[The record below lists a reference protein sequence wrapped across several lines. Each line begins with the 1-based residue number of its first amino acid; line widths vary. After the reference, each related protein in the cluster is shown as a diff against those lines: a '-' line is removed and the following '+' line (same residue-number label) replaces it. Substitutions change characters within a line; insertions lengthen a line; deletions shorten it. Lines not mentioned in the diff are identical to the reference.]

1 MRQIFLFSF
10 VQIDL
15 FTNFKY
21 NNQEVNRVEY
31 YEILKQEREK
41 RNLTMKQVAED
52 NNILPDTYRKYE
64 RGVSEPDLKTLVKLC
79 KYFYL
84 SMDYLCGLYERK
96 E

>member
-1 MRQIFLFSF
+1 MQF
-10 VQIDL
+10 DL

-21 NNQEVNRVEY
+21 NRYEVKKVEY
-31 YEILKQEREK
+31 YEILKQERKK

-64 RGVSEPDLKTLVKLC
+64 RGVSEPDIKTLIRLC

-84 SMDYLCGLYERK
+84 SMDYLCGLYERTEEK
-96 E
+96 D

>member
-1 MRQIFLFSF
+1 MFQI

-15 FTNFKY
+15 FINFKY
-21 NNQEVNRVEY
+21 NKQEVNRVEY
-31 YEILKQEREK
+31 YEILKAERKK
-41 RNLTMKQVAED
+41 RNLTMKKVAED

-64 RGVSEPDLKTLVKLC
+64 RGVSEPDIKTLIKLC

-96 E
+96 ED